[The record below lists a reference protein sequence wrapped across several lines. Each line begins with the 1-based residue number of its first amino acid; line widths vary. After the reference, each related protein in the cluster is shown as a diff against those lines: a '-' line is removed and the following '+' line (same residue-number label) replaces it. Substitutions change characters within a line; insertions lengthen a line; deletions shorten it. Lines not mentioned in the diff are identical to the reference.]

1 MIKIGIIEDEPGM
14 RQAVCDYIKQAGK
27 KYPEIRCHAYESGE
41 AFFRENKKYD
51 ILILDIDLPGINGI
65 DLARTLRSQ
74 GDETELIYLTA
85 YSEYAAESYLV
96 DAYQYVLKECMEQRL
111 SQVLERLIVKKLES
125 KRDYR
130 LIGINGGNKRLF
142 YRDIFFIQK
151 HMKGGKY
158 VEYVTESGVY
168 KERIAMRRLMAE
180 LEDLRF
186 IMLDRGHVVNAQY
199 IEKLEHGMV
208 YLTTGDAFPLS
219 RIQLTNAKQQILRYL
234 EKE

>member
-27 KYPEIRCHAYESGE
+27 KYPEIQCHVYESGE
-41 AFFRENKKYD
+41 AFFQENEKHD

-65 DLARTLRSQ
+65 DLAKVLRSQ
-74 GDETELIYLTA
+74 GDEAELVYLTA

-96 DAYQYVLKECMEQRL
+96 EAYQYVLKECMDQRFP
-111 SQVLERLIVKKLES
+111 QILERLIVKKLET

-130 LIGINGGNKRLF
+130 MIRINGGNKRLF
-142 YRDIFFIQK
+142 YRDIFYIQK
-151 HMKGGKY
+151 HRKGGKY
-158 VEYVTESGVY
+158 VEYVTGSGSY
-168 KERIAMRRLMAE
+168 KERIAMRRLMEE

-199 IEKLEHGMV
+199 IEKIEHGMV
-208 YLTTGDAFPLS
+208 YLTTGDTFPLS
-219 RIQLTNAKQQILRYL
+219 RIQLSNAKQQILRYL